1 MAKENETARLLA
13 DKKEEILESWFKEQ
27 GAAESLREDLMSRDD
42 LRAQARDLLD
52 ALCKAASSGNLK
64 DIDTPQYEDMRGVL
78 ADISKG
84 RAKLGFKPSETAMFV
99 FSLKPA
105 IFAFLGRRYQDQ
117 PDILA
122 RETRVVSNLLD
133 RLGLLTFESFVQER
147 EQIIVKQ
154 QQELLELSTPVIEIW
169 NGILVLPIIGT
180 LDSARTQIVMENL
193 LQGLVKRSA
202 SVAILDI
209 SGVPTVDTA
218 VAQHLLKT
226 ISAARLM
233 GAECIISGI
242 RPSIAQTIVHLGID
256 LTSVNTKANL
266 STALQQAFDTVK
278 LQVLSKGQKTKEL
291 KEA

>member
-1 MAKENETARLLA
+1 MAKENETAKLLA
-13 DKKEEILESWFKEQ
+13 EKKDEVLETWFKEQ

-42 LRAQARDLLD
+42 LRAQAEDLMD
-52 ALCKAASSGNLK
+52 ALCKAAGSGNLK

-78 ADISKG
+78 ADISKS
-84 RAKLGFKPSETAMFV
+84 RAKLGFTPSETAMFV

-117 PDILA
+117 PEVLA

-133 RLGLLTFESFVQER
+133 RLGLLTFESFVKER
-147 EQIIVKQ
+147 EEIIVKQ

-169 NGILVLPIIGT
+169 NGVLVLPIIGT

-193 LQGLVKRSA
+193 LQGLVRRSA

-256 LTSVNTKANL
+256 LASVNTKANL
-266 STALQQAFDTVK
+266 SAALQQAFDLVK
-278 LQVLSKGQKTKEL
+278 LQVLTKGQKTKD
-291 KEA
+291 A